1 MALFAS
7 KVALLAPKT
16 APCPYCYTMINPS
29 KPSYRC
35 SGIPAPGR
43 SQCQPEEDEQRVAL
57 LDDARPVRASFVPR
71 NGRSSDG
78 RALCPECK
86 GPTGTR
92 VCSNC
97 HSALPTDFVAE
108 SPLFGMI
115 GVRGS
120 GKTVMLTVLSKEL
133 QTTVAR
139 RLNAVIDP
147 VGDSPLLK
155 TLEVKSK
162 EFANGEAVLPAQT
175 NTATAATRDPA
186 VFSLELT
193 AKNTIGLTKPVAT
206 VFSFLDTAGENLGT
220 AEAARD
226 VHYLAATSG
235 VVLLLNPFAFEAN
248 KATGIQRGIAP
259 SDLDTEPRIVL
270 RNVTQ
275 VLQEHEHVRAKKKI
289 RKPIAVVL
297 GMIDAFFEDVSPD
310 SPIRRSSPREPWFD
324 NAEAEEVHEYVAGL
338 IAKWGGDDI
347 LRHLD
352 QNYET
357 YRFFV
362 ASALGSEPDYRART
376 TSSRGI
382 QPHRVA
388 EPLLWLMA
396 RRGLV
401 TLKRA

>member
-1 MALFAS
+1 MALFTS
-7 KVALLAPKT
+7 KVPLFGAKT
-16 APCPYCYTMINPS
+16 APCPYCYTLIDPS

-43 SQCQPEEDEQRVAL
+43 PKCEPEEDGQRVAL
-57 LDDARPVRASFVPR
+57 LDDARPVRTSFVPD
-71 NGRSSDG
+71 GEKGSDG
-78 RALCPECK
+78 RPLCPECK

-97 HSALPTDFVAE
+97 HSALPTDFTAE

-139 RLNAVIDP
+139 RLDAVIDP

-155 TLEVKSK
+155 ALEVKSK
-162 EFANGEAVLPAQT
+162 EFANGQASLPAQT
-175 NTATAATRDPA
+175 NTAIAATRDPA

-193 AKNTIGLTKPVAT
+193 AKNAIGFTKPVAT

-235 VVLLLNPFAFEAN
+235 VVLLLNPFAFDAN
-248 KATGIQRGIAP
+248 KATGIQRGI
-259 SDLDTEPRIVL
+259 DQNNLDVEPRVVL
-270 RNVTQ
+270 RNITQ
-275 VLQEHEHVRAKKKI
+275 ALQEHEHLKAKKKI
-289 RKPIAVVL
+289 KKPIAVVL

-310 SPIRRSSPREPWFD
+310 SPIRRPSPREPWFD

-338 IAKWGGDDI
+338 VAKWGGDDI

-362 ASALGSEPDYRART
+362 ASALGSEPDYRSRT
-376 TSSRGI
+376 TSSRGM